1 MMGLQQDQTRL
12 ELVLEDRP
20 GAFLEICRLIQ
31 EQGGDILRV
40 VSTTASHQGVEKKVM
55 IFRLEGVRPEPLV
68 PSLERGGHTVLSI
81 TT

>member
-1 MMGLQQDQTRL
+1 MMGLQQEQTRL

-31 EQGGDILRV
+31 EQGGEIVSL
-40 VSTTASHQGVEKKVM
+40 VSTTARHQGALKPVM
-55 IFRLEGVRPEPLV
+55 IFRLEGVRPDPLV
-68 PSLERGGHTVLSI
+68 IGLEPAGHTLLSI